1 MLDLLIAQAAP
12 PPPPPLE
19 LLALSLVADLVALF
33 LMYYVLYFRRH
44 WRTDILLAYCALNIG
59 VFMTMVVLT
68 TAAVSLAAGFGLF
81 GILSIIRIQGDR
93 VTAQEMGYYFIA
105 LVLGLVNGLGFQS
118 HDLGLV
124 VAMNVVLLLV
134 VLAVDC
140 KPLRDR
146 SQHMDV
152 TLEGVYTTPGGAGC
166 RAREQARWASALLRD
181 QQDRPDP
188 WPHGHRRAAA
198 AAAGRHRAASAEVAQ
213 ARGGWRRTGAVVGSG
228 RPRRAAG
235 GLELRRPTR

>member
-12 PPPPPLE
+12 PPPPPLD
-19 LLALSLVADLVALF
+19 LLVMSLVADLVALF

-59 VFMTMVVLT
+59 VFLTMVVLT

-118 HDLGLV
+118 HNLGLV

-134 VLAVDC
+134 MLVVDSC
-140 KPLRDR
+140 RCATAPSAWTSTSTGVHERDR
-146 SQHMDV
+146 
-152 TLEGVYTTPGGAGC
+152 AGR
-166 RAREQARWASALLRD
+166 RARAQARRADGLPGDHRG
-181 QQDRPDP
+181 RPDP
-188 WPHGHRRAAA
+188 RPYARRRAAQA
-198 AAAGRHRAASAEVAQ
+198 RAGRRRATATEVA
-213 ARGGWRRTGAVVGSG
+213 S
-228 RPRRAAG
+228 P
-235 GLELRRPTR
+235 

>member
-12 PPPPPLE
+12 PPPPPLD
-19 LLALSLVADLVALF
+19 LLVMSLVADLVALF

-59 VFMTMVVLT
+59 VFLTMVVLT

-118 HDLGLV
+118 HNLGLV

-140 KPLRDR
+140 KPLRER
-146 SQHMDV
+146 AQHMDV
-152 TLEGVYTTPGGAGC
+152 TLEGVYTHEAALVAELESKLGGRVAYY
-166 RAREQARWASALLRD
+166 ETNEIDLI
-181 QQDRPDP
+181 
-188 WPHGHRRAAA
+188 HGHMVIDVRLQPGEGVIEPPVPKSPKHA
-198 AAAGRHRAASAEVAQ
+198 
-213 ARGGWRRTGAVVGSG
+213 
-228 RPRRAAG
+228 
-235 GLELRRPTR
+235 